1 MTAGL
6 LRRSDEDRRSQPS
19 ATEIRIRDAAEAD
32 LPAIVEIHNAAI
44 ASRIS
49 SAQLD
54 PVTVEGRREWFRAHS
69 PTQYPI
75 WVAEL
80 DGTVAGW
87 LSFREFLPRCAY
99 RGTVEISVYV
109 SEKFRRRGIGR
120 KLLQQAIARGPQLG
134 MHSVVGLIFSHNEPS
149 IALFR
154 AAGFER
160 WGFLPGVARVDQTP
174 RDLTIF
180 GRHL

>member
-1 MTAGL
+1 MSLA
-6 LRRSDEDRRSQPS
+6 SAKDRRSQS
-19 ATEIRIRDAAEAD
+19 AATENIVLRDAIEAD
-32 LPAIVEIHNAAI
+32 LPAIVEIHNGAI
-44 ASRIS
+44 AARIS
-49 SAQLD
+49 TAQLE
-54 PVTVEGRREWFRAHS
+54 PVTVEGRREWFRTHS
-69 PTQYPI
+69 PVQYPI

-80 DGTVAGW
+80 DDSIAGW

-99 RGTVEISVYV
+99 RGTVEVSVYV
-109 SEKFRRRGIGR
+109 NGKFRRRGVGR

-134 MHSVVGLIFSHNEPS
+134 MHSFVGLIFSQNEPS

-160 WGFLPGVARVDQTP
+160 WGLLPGVAGVDKTP
-174 RDLTIF
+174 LDLAIF

>member
-1 MTAGL
+1 MAAAFQGKIDEPRPATTATTIVL
-6 LRRSDEDRRSQPS
+6 
-19 ATEIRIRDAAEAD
+19 RDASEAD

-44 ASRIS
+44 ATGIS
-49 SAQLD
+49 TAQLE
-54 PVTVEGRREWFRAHS
+54 PVTVEDRCQWLRAHS
-69 PTQYPI
+69 AAQYPI

-80 DGTVAGW
+80 DGVITGW

-134 MHSVVGLIFSHNEPS
+134 IHSLIGLIFSQNKPS
-149 IALFR
+149 I
-154 AAGFER
+154 
-160 WGFLPGVARVDQTP
+160 
-174 RDLTIF
+174 
-180 GRHL
+180 